1 MLPSLLLQMWDRSM
15 LQHSSL
21 LLLHVIVSQLE
32 SSALEQITTSWRCSW
47 SPALPLP
54 SLCECLQAWRL
65 QPLKVLHAVL
75 KFLRADGHGRTLPA
89 VIIKCTYEVLGKR
102 RGHVTEEVP
111 KPGTPV
117 SIVRAYLPVIES
129 FGFETDL
136 RCTTQGQAFC
146 LSTFDHWQVEC
157 WPPWRSTLLL
167 PCNVSLVLNPLT

>member
-1 MLPSLLLQMWDRSM
+1 M
-15 LQHSSL
+15 
-21 LLLHVIVSQLE
+21 V
-32 SSALEQITTSWRCSW
+32 
-47 SPALPLP
+47 
-54 SLCECLQAWRL
+54 LCM
-65 QPLKVLHAVL
+65 
-75 KFLRADGHGRTLPA
+75 LPA

-146 LSTFDHWQVEC
+146 LSTFDHWQVG
-157 WPPWRSTLLL
+157 WGAPWHGT
-167 PCNVSLVLNPLT
+167 

>member
-1 MLPSLLLQMWDRSM
+1 MS
-15 LQHSSL
+15 
-21 LLLHVIVSQLE
+21 VSVCWRQGNLSRHAILGGADARQLGG
-32 SSALEQITTSWRCSW
+32 SRAYGQ
-47 SPALPLP
+47 
-54 SLCECLQAWRL
+54 CLQVWRL
-65 QPLKVLHAVL
+65 RPLDVLHALL
-75 KFLRADGHGRTLPA
+75 KFLLMALCMLPA

-146 LSTFDHWQVEC
+146 LSTFDHWQVEW

-167 PCNVSLVLNPLT
+167 LCSVGPVLLRLT

>member
-1 MLPSLLLQMWDRSM
+1 LFQWKNANP
-15 LQHSSL
+15 
-21 LLLHVIVSQLE
+21 
-32 SSALEQITTSWRCSW
+32 C
-47 SPALPLP
+47 
-54 SLCECLQAWRL
+54 AWL
-65 QPLKVLHAVL
+65 
-75 KFLRADGHGRTLPA
+75 TA

-146 LSTFDHWQVEC
+146 LSTFDHWQVTMM
-157 WPPWRSTLLL
+157 PDPWLMCIVGPLLAGR
-167 PCNVSLVLNPLT
+167 VRIKGLTGMLASKS

>member
-1 MLPSLLLQMWDRSM
+1 M
-15 LQHSSL
+15 
-21 LLLHVIVSQLE
+21 
-32 SSALEQITTSWRCSW
+32 
-47 SPALPLP
+47 
-54 SLCECLQAWRL
+54 
-65 QPLKVLHAVL
+65 
-75 KFLRADGHGRTLPA
+75 LPA

-146 LSTFDHWQVEC
+146 LSTFDHWQVGLLAPLARQLSLAHFGTEAPQSSLQPELPVSASSSDVVRLGMC
-157 WPPWRSTLLL
+157 WDPGRTLSWSLGVADCARRS
-167 PCNVSLVLNPLT
+167 PG